1 MFVPSLSWQNDAFLY
16 INGSKTPFSAGC
28 LRLMLGSDGRAAEL
42 LEVAASGLAKVRHLF
57 HTLPCRAYV
66 CVRACV
72 RVQQAARSVWSAWFR
87 ADCDCARGAR
97 ACVCVRAR
105 AGQEHAPAKAAV
117 VTESWQQGVDFF

>member
-57 HTLPCRAYV
+57 HTLPCRAVRMCV
-66 CVRACV
+66 CVRACAAGSTQRVV
-72 RVQQAARSVWSAWFR
+72 RLVPS
-87 ADCDCARGAR
+87 
-97 ACVCVRAR
+97 
-105 AGQEHAPAKAAV
+105 
-117 VTESWQQGVDFF
+117 